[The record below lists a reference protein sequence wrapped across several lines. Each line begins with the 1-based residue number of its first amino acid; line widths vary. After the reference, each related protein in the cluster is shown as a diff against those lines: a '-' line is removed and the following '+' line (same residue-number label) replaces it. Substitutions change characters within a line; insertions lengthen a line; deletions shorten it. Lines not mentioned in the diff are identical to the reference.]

1 MIDLY
6 RAPNPRYSMSN
17 LIPCLFEKIYQPRE
31 MLLRPARPK
40 LWPARPK
47 LWPAQRGKHSI
58 KLTYDPRLSDKSGGP
73 APPCDGYIR
82 LLTQRTSSRIAAL
95 CASPAQSAGAVS
107 GHHVLAL
114 MCTVMSLTKN
124 VISWCYES
132 LSTMTSHYTTHAPYR

>member
-31 MLLRPARPK
+31 MLLWPARPKLWPARPKLWPARPKLWPARPK

-82 LLTQRTSSRIAAL
+82 LLAAHFVSHRCTL
-95 CASPAQSAGAVS
+95 RQSGAVS
-107 GHHVLAL
+107 GRGQWASR
-114 MCTVMSLTKN
+114 T
-124 VISWCYES
+124 
-132 LSTMTSHYTTHAPYR
+132 STYVHGYVTD